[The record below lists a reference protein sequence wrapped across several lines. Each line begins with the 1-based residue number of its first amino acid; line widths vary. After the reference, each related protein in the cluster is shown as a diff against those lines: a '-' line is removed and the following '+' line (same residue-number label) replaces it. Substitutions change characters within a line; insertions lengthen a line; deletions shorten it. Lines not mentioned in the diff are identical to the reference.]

1 MNNNK
6 TTKSLEIT
14 YPVMKCFHG
23 NMKYNCEFMKN
34 RKTVAK
40 NIDKN
45 ARSKPGVIK
54 DSKPQEIG

>member
-1 MNNNK
+1 
-6 TTKSLEIT
+6 
-14 YPVMKCFHG
+14 MKCFHG
-23 NMKYNCEFMKN
+23 NMEYNCEFMKN